1 VTYLAPTVASPAVN
15 PWDVAAIAA
24 RALDVLRLEEADDDA
39 GRINLAVAEAVGLL
53 DAELDLEV
61 AYVDTASIPAPV
73 NGAAVT
79 LTVELYRRKDAP
91 FGVTDSW
98 SPDGAVLRLSS
109 DVLRGVRSA
118 LAPFVGRR
126 GIA

>member
-1 VTYLAPTVASPAVN
+1 VTYLAPTVAPPAAN
-15 PWDVAAIAA
+15 PWDLVELSA
-24 RALDVLRLEEADDDA
+24 RALDVLRLDAADDDA
-39 GRINLAVAEAVGLL
+39 PRVELAVVEAVALV

-61 AYVDTASIPAPV
+61 GYASSSSIPAPV
-73 NGAAVT
+73 TGAAVT
-79 LTVELYRRKDAP
+79 LAVELYRRKDAP

-109 DVLRGVRSA
+109 DVLRGVRST
-118 LAPFVGRR
+118 LAPYVSRR